1 MLALTLFGAGGGGI
15 SPHLYFS
22 TVAAR
27 RTEKS
32 GGHGVCKSKL
42 VHWEDT
48 QKGFGSKKILWPGP
62 EGLEVGPAENSGAL
76 KSGFFYFGLKFWP
89 LNQGLHPKLSSH
101 HIDIGLS
108 LHLQKKLG
116 QLVQKSPSY
125 VNFCKA

>member
-1 MLALTLFGAGGGGI
+1 MLNPIWSGGGGI

-42 VHWEDT
+42 LHWEDT

-116 QLVQKSPSY
+116 
-125 VNFCKA
+125 

>member
-1 MLALTLFGAGGGGI
+1 MKSTLFGAGGGGI

-48 QKGFGSKKILWPGP
+48 QKGLGPKKNFWPGP
-62 EGLEVGPAENSGAL
+62 EALKVRPAENSGVS
-76 KSGFFYFGLKFWP
+76 KSGFFLLWAKIWALK
-89 LNQGLHPKLSSH
+89 S
-101 HIDIGLS
+101 
-108 LHLQKKLG
+108 
-116 QLVQKSPSY
+116 
-125 VNFCKA
+125 

>member
-1 MLALTLFGAGGGGI
+1 MIVSRNKNNHNSLTLFGAGEGGGI

-76 KSGFFYFGLKFWP
+76 KSGFFYFELKFGP
-89 LNQGLHPKLSSH
+89 
-101 HIDIGLS
+101 
-108 LHLQKKLG
+108 
-116 QLVQKSPSY
+116 
-125 VNFCKA
+125 

>member
-1 MLALTLFGAGGGGI
+1 MKVPSRYKCLTLFGAGGGGI

-76 KSGFFYFGLKFWP
+76 KSGFFLFWAKILALKSRAT
-89 LNQGLHPKLSSH
+89 PKTVLSSH
-101 HIDIGLS
+101 RYRS
-108 LHLQKKLG
+108 
-116 QLVQKSPSY
+116 
-125 VNFCKA
+125 

>member
-1 MLALTLFGAGGGGI
+1 MTLNAESRVQMLPLVNPIWSGGGGI

-42 VHWEDT
+42 SHWEDT

-62 EGLEVGPAENSGAL
+62 DCLEVGSA
-76 KSGFFYFGLKFWP
+76 
-89 LNQGLHPKLSSH
+89 
-101 HIDIGLS
+101 
-108 LHLQKKLG
+108 
-116 QLVQKSPSY
+116 
-125 VNFCKA
+125 